1 VLTLD
6 SQEDM
11 DMLKGAVAIVTG
23 ASSGIGEGI
32 ATMLAGEGV
41 KVALVARREKELERV
56 AEGIHRQGGTAL
68 VAPADLRD
76 EAALRTMLEHTQNT
90 LGPVDIL
97 VNSGATPLMCP
108 IHELEMPAWD
118 ASMETNLRAPAL
130 LCAAVLPSMRERK
143 RGYIVNISSEAG
155 AFVYKGMGP
164 YAVSK
169 HALRVLT
176 ELIQEE
182 NQEFG
187 IKAWAICPG
196 FVDTPMGGW
205 AAGTNS
211 KNFLTVEEVV
221 GVVRFLL
228 TQGANVKM
236 GPEILVRTTHNPW
249 APD

>member
-1 VLTLD
+1 
-6 SQEDM
+6 
-11 DMLKGAVAIVTG
+11 MLNGSVAIVTG

-32 ATMLAGEGV
+32 ADMLSGEGV
-41 KVALVARREKELERV
+41 KVALVARREKELQRV
-56 AEGIHRQGGTAL
+56 AEGIRRRGGTAL

-76 EAALRTMLEHTQNT
+76 EAALRAMLDQTRT
-90 LGPVDIL
+90 ALGPVDIL
-97 VNSGATPLMCP
+97 VNAGAVASMSP
-108 IHELEMPAWD
+108 IHELEMQAWD
-118 ASMETNLRAPAL
+118 ASLETNLRAPAL
-130 LCAAVLPSMRERK
+130 LCAAVLPGMRERK

-155 AFVYKGMGP
+155 AFVYRGMGP
-164 YAVSK
+164 YAISK

-182 NQEFG
+182 NQDFG

-205 AAGTNS
+205 ASGTNR

-221 GVVRFLL
+221 EIVRFLL

-236 GPEILVRTTHNPW
+236 GPEILIRTTRNPY